1 MLFLL
6 RITVC
11 YQKAA
16 GSFAFIKSNTK
27 SLKQTAFL
35 LRKIYFLY
43 NTTQYTTKHSV
54 FRNFGELKFFRTTQD
69 FPGYSAFS
77 LIFNDWKTGQ
87 LFQDFPVFPGR
98 MGTLATWLV
107 LIRAA
112 NSCFSFQ
119 TCWTCSCVCL
129 CLPLLSVS
137 VGLLVRWQL
146 DDENAG
152 LSVLEALL
160 VVGRLWRALGVQHK
174 DLGHKDHTSMSSPG
188 PAALA
193 VNPQTFIDLC

>member
-1 MLFLL
+1 M
-6 RITVC
+6 
-11 YQKAA
+11 
-16 GSFAFIKSNTK
+16 
-27 SLKQTAFL
+27 
-35 LRKIYFLY
+35 
-43 NTTQYTTKHSV
+43 
-54 FRNFGELKFFRTTQD
+54 
-69 FPGYSAFS
+69 
-77 LIFNDWKTGQ
+77 
-87 LFQDFPVFPGR
+87 
-98 MGTLATWLV
+98 
-107 LIRAA
+107 
-112 NSCFSFQ
+112 
-119 TCWTCSCVCL
+119 CL

-152 LSVLEALL
+152 LSVLKALL